1 MAEYEKKVRDMLKQN
16 GCSFVWHGK
25 GDHDIWYS
33 PITKKNVTVDTTI
46 KLRHTA
52 NAIMKQSGIDYHFLR
67 NRVRT
72 QAENFVCVFC
82 KKIKNQV
89 LFDDSFMI

>member
-1 MAEYEKKVRDMLKQN
+1 MADYEKKVRDMLKQN
-16 GCSFVWHGK
+16 GCSFVRHGK

-46 KLRHTA
+46 KSRHTA

-72 QAENFVCVFC
+72 QAENFVCVFF